1 MNNCAREFFP
11 PCPRTGQAL
20 LLARIGKINA
30 FSHHFHAQFTADMPP
45 SLPRKRAKFAA
56 ISDKVPGPPRLYG
69 QSRPS
74 GRPIPCRFGQGCDHV
89 RWRQRFSACPSA
101 EPARLRCGPAR
112 RTPRGLGL
120 SRFPIYVSEDL
131 LDVRRILD
139 ARDDPSAPPR
149 RRAMRTQPPYR
160 PLHRTARHRPAAS
173 AAWAPCDPA
182 AAQWRYGR
190 WSTNPGRA
198 FETWPCSSPMTHG
211 GFTLQ

>member
-1 MNNCAREFFP
+1 MPKDRSSAFARAYRKSKRLFP
-11 PCPRTGQAL
+11 SFPRAVHSRY
-20 LLARIGKINA
+20 A
-30 FSHHFHAQFTADMPP
+30 
-45 SLPRKRAKFAA
+45 AKFAA
-56 ISDKVPGPPRLYG
+56 KARKIRRHFG
-69 QSRPS
+69 QSTRPATTLRS
-74 GRPIPCRFGQGCDHV
+74 IQAVRPTDSLPLRPGLRPCAL
-89 RWRQRFSACPSA
+89 RQRFSACPSA